1 MHESMGQLSLWE
13 NCPSL
18 VKYLANKLK
27 DNSLSLVLGAG
38 VSNAFG
44 LPGWAE
50 LITRIEDRIPFK
62 CSSGDVYE
70 KGNELR
76 NYFEKNGGYSSYL
89 DAVQAALYYKVEDDF
104 EVLNDR
110 KILDAIAALCIPSRR
125 GSVKDIITFNFDT
138 ILEIYL
144 RYYGIVSYSPAS
156 GNSWRTNSD
165 VNIFHIHGLLPKDKG
180 MIRSESIVFDGK
192 SYEERVDYS
201 NWEWAPQISSLLR
214 CTTSIYIGLSGSDD
228 NMERFICDS
237 EGHHAYRKT
246 PDLFWGV
253 TFIRDKGTQ
262 DVNHEE
268 EMREIINKWKTWKI
282 FPIIIKNKN
291 DDSVAC
297 SREEFELQIKSFLY
311 AISQEAACL

>member
-1 MHESMGQLSLWE
+1 MYESMGQLSLWE
-13 NCPSL
+13 DRSSL

-50 LITRIEDRIPFK
+50 LITTIEHRIPFK
-62 CSSGDVYE
+62 CNSDDVYE

-76 NYFEKNGGYSSYL
+76 DYFEEHGGYSLYL
-89 DAVQAALYYKVEDDF
+89 DAVQAALYKEIKDDF
-104 EVLNDR
+104 EELNDR

-125 GSVKDIITFNFDT
+125 GSVKDIITFNFDN

-144 RYYGIVSYSPAS
+144 RYYGIVSYSPVS

-165 VNIFHIHGLLPKDKG
+165 VNIFHIHGFLPKDRRET
-180 MIRSESIVFDGK
+180 RSESIVFDGK
-192 SYEERVDYS
+192 SYKERVDYS

-214 CTTSIYIGLSGSDD
+214 CTTSIYIGLSGNDD
-228 NMERFICDS
+228 NMERFVRDS
-237 EGHHAYRKT
+237 EVHHAYKKT
-246 PDLFWGV
+246 SDLFWGI

-262 DVNHEE
+262 DANHEE
-268 EMREIINKWKTWKI
+268 TMRKIIDKWKAWKI
-282 FPIIIKNKN
+282 FPIIIKNKD
-291 DDSVAC
+291 DDSAAC
-297 SREEFELQIKSFLY
+297 GRDEFEAQIKSFLY